1 VKDLTAVGEDN
12 IKLRISS
19 DGEVKWQPPAILE
32 TSCDMDVTLFPFD
45 VQTCNIQVASWGF
58 YTDAV
63 NVIFSQN
70 EINIE
75 NYYKNGEWDLV
86 GSTQISS
93 EIIDE
98 QGLKFS
104 KLIFQVKLK
113 RLPGHYIINIIF
125 PVILTTVL
133 TLMVF
138 MLPVE
143 SGEKVGYTLTVLLA
157 LAVFLNLFAGRMPTT
172 SKRTSFLGTYC
183 H

>member
-75 NYYKNGEWDLV
+75 NYYKNGEWELV
-86 GSTQISS
+86 GSTR
-93 EIIDE
+93 EH
-98 QGLKFS
+98 
-104 KLIFQVKLK
+104 VN
-113 RLPGHYIINIIF
+113 HYSTDA
-125 PVILTTVL
+125 VHL
-133 TLMVF
+133 LM
-138 MLPVE
+138 
-143 SGEKVGYTLTVLLA
+143 TI
-157 LAVFLNLFAGRMPTT
+157 
-172 SKRTSFLGTYC
+172 RTKK
-183 H
+183 